1 MATSIRPRIA
11 VIGGGW
17 AGLAAAS
24 RLTDRLRPASPDGP
38 SGLRAN
44 AEIHLFEAAPAIGGR
59 AKGLFWQHPSEPSLR
74 APIDNGQ
81 HLILGAHRRTLNLL
95 ASLGVLQDQWQ
106 STPLIWRD
114 RQLGRQLQLGNG
126 PLWQLAIA
134 QLWLRAKSRAQRQH
148 LGLIWPMDLMRL
160 LAAVRSH
167 RSGRTRP
174 SAQRADQS
182 TASLAQSLRLSEA
195 FYQRFYAPLVEAI
208 LNTPVDQAS
217 ATVFLNVL
225 ADVLDPNA
233 PMSRCW
239 HPLSH
244 LGQDALDPWQTW
256 LTDRGVQLHCGH
268 RISRIEPTALQA
280 KADQHG
286 HQAHQAHHWRLQST
300 GTLTEPGV
308 LEQAFDAVL
317 VCLAPWH
324 AKDLVDQSPQAFQPN
339 APAVEQLHR
348 CLQREP
354 LAIATAW
361 LWLPTSATDRALSWS
376 GLHPHA
382 VYPLSL
388 PASQQA
394 VRAIGLFRPAGPWGR
409 LASLSF
415 SALRQPDRGE
425 LEREAHDL
433 FLTWL
438 GPWAQDH
445 PMRLLIEKQATWS
458 CDVGAQ
464 VLGPHQTA
472 DLRAGGKAADG
483 ISGGLWLASDAHQS
497 GLPATIE
504 SAVLAGERAADQ
516 AIESLMSP
524 QTQPTID
531 P

>member
-1 MATSIRPRIA
+1 MT
-11 VIGGGW
+11 
-17 AGLAAAS
+17 
-24 RLTDRLRPASPDGP
+24 
-38 SGLRAN
+38 
-44 AEIHLFEAAPAIGGR
+44 
-59 AKGLFWQHPSEPSLR
+59 
-74 APIDNGQ
+74 
-81 HLILGAHRRTLNLL
+81 
-95 ASLGVLQDQWQ
+95 
-106 STPLIWRD
+106 
-114 RQLGRQLQLGNG
+114 
-126 PLWQLAIA
+126 

-148 LGLIWPMDLMRL
+148 LGMLWPIDLIRL
-160 LAAVRSH
+160 LRAVRSSRH
-167 RSGRTRP
+167 ER
-174 SAQRADQS
+174 AQPS
-182 TASLAQSLRLSEA
+182 TASNHAQLDQSAASLAKSLGLSVA

-225 ADVLDPNA
+225 ADVLDPKA

-256 LTDRGVQLHCGH
+256 LGNRGVRLHCSQ
-268 RISRIEPTALQA
+268 RIGRIEPTAMQT
-280 KADQHG
+280 KAGQK
-286 HQAHQAHHWRLQST
+286 WWLRST
-300 GTLTEPGV
+300 GVLTEPSV
-308 LEQAFDAVL
+308 LEQPFDAVL

-324 AKDLVDQSPQAFQPN
+324 AKDLVDQSPLAFQPN

-382 VYPLSL
+382 VYPLSR
-388 PASQQA
+388 PAPQQA

-415 SALRQPDRGE
+415 SALRQPDRTE
-425 LEREAHDL
+425 LEREANDL

-445 PMRLLIEKQATWS
+445 PRRLLIEKQATWS
-458 CDVGAQ
+458 CDVGTQ
-464 VLGPHQTA
+464 DLDPQHPA
-472 DLRAGGKAADG
+472 DLRAGSEASDG
-483 ISGGLWLASDAHQS
+483 SFGGLWLASDAHQP

-516 AIESLMSP
+516 AIEGLMP
-524 QTQPTID
+524 NQTQPTIE

>member
-1 MATSIRPRIA
+1 MVTSLKPRIA

-24 RLTDRLRPASPDGP
+24 RLTDLLPPTGNQAC
-38 SGLRAN
+38 

-59 AKGLFWQHPSEPSLR
+59 AKGLLWQHPTEPSLK

-81 HLILGAHRRTLNLL
+81 HLILGAHRRTLDWMARLD
-95 ASLGVLQDQWQ
+95 VLRSQWQ
-106 STPLIWRD
+106 NTPLIWRD
-114 RQLGRQLQLGNG
+114 RQAGRQLQLGNG

-148 LGLIWPMDLMRL
+148 LGLVWPIDLMRL
-160 LAAVRSH
+160 LAAVRSA
-167 RSGRTRP
+167 RSAQTAP
-174 SAQRADQS
+174 SQQRADQS
-182 TASLAQSLRLSEA
+182 TADLAQSLGLSEA
-195 FYQRFYAPLVEAI
+195 FYQRFYVPLVEAI

-217 ATVFLNVL
+217 SLTFLNVL
-225 ADVLDPNA
+225 SDVLDPKA

-239 HPLSH
+239 HPLTH
-244 LGQDALDPWQTW
+244 LGQDALDPWQAW
-256 LTDRGVQLHCGH
+256 LADRGVGLHCGQ
-268 RISRIEPTALQA
+268 RISRIEPITSQA
-280 KADQHG
+280 KKAGQ
-286 HQAHQAHHWRLQST
+286 QWRLEST
-300 GTLTEPGV
+300 GSLTEPGV
-308 LEQAFDAVL
+308 LDQPFDAVL
-317 VCLAPWH
+317 VCCAPWH
-324 AKDLVDQSPQAFQPN
+324 AKDLVDQSPQAFQPD
-339 APAVEQLHR
+339 APAVGQLHR

-361 LWLPTSATDRALSWS
+361 LWLPTSASDRALSWS

-388 PASQQA
+388 PDARSA

-415 SALRQPDRGE
+415 SALRQPDRAQ
-425 LEREAHDL
+425 LEREANDL
-433 FLTWL
+433 FVTWL

-445 PMRLLIEKQATWS
+445 PRRLVIEKQATWS
-458 CDVGAQ
+458 CDVGTH
-464 VLGPHQTA
+464 GPGARHAA
-472 DLRAGGKAADG
+472 DLRADVAGGDAAADRP
-483 ISGGLWLASDAHQS
+483 GGVWLASDAHQP

-516 AIESLMSP
+516 VFESLVST
-524 QTQPTID
+524 QTQPTVD

>member
-24 RLTDRLRPASPDGP
+24 RLTDRLKP
-38 SGLRAN
+38 SGSEAA

-59 AKGLFWQHPSEPSLR
+59 AKGLFWQHPNEPSLK

-81 HLILGAHRRTLNLL
+81 HLILGAHRHTLDWLNR
-95 ASLGVLQDQWQ
+95 LGILQTHWQ
-106 STPLIWRD
+106 SNPLIWRD
-114 RQLGRQLQLGNG
+114 RQAARQLQLGNG

-148 LGLIWPMDLMRL
+148 LGLVWPIDLMRL
-160 LAAVRSH
+160 LGAVRSA
-167 RSGRTRP
+167 SSERTELSR
-174 SAQRADQS
+174 QRADQS

-195 FYQRFYAPLVEAI
+195 FYQRFYVPLVEAI

-217 ATVFLNVL
+217 ASVFLNVL
-225 ADVLDPNA
+225 SDVLDPKA

-239 HPLSH
+239 HPLRN

-256 LTDRGVQLHCGH
+256 LTDRGVQLHCGQ
-268 RISRIEPTALQA
+268 RISRIEPAAGQA
-280 KADQHG
+280 DAGGHG
-286 HQAHQAHHWRLQST
+286 HDGQRWQLHST
-300 GTLTEPGV
+300 GTPTEPNV

-324 AKDLVDQSPQAFQPN
+324 ASDLVDQSPLAFRPD
-339 APAVEQLHR
+339 APAVQHLHQ
-348 CLQREP
+348 CLQGKP

-361 LWLPTSATDRALSWS
+361 LWLPTSASDRALSWS

-388 PASQQA
+388 PTSQQV
-394 VRAIGLFRPAGPWGR
+394 VRAVGLFRPAGSWGR

-415 SALRQPDRGE
+415 SALRQPDRTQ
-425 LEREAHDL
+425 LEQEANDL
-433 FLTWL
+433 FVTWL

-445 PMRLLIEKQATWS
+445 PRRLVIEKQATWS
-458 CDVGAQ
+458 CDAQ
-464 VLGPHQTA
+464 PLVVHPTQPA
-472 DLRAGGKAADG
+472 DLRAGPELAQGVF
-483 ISGGLWLASDAHQS
+483 GGLWIASDAHQS

-516 AIESLMSP
+516 AIETMTSTLKH
-524 QTQPTID
+524 
-531 P
+531 

>member
-1 MATSIRPRIA
+1 MAASIRPRIA

-24 RLTDRLRPASPDGP
+24 RLADRLGPAGADGP
-38 SGLRAN
+38 GGNSSLQTT
-44 AEIHLFEAAPAIGGR
+44 AELHLFEAAPAIGGR
-59 AKGLFWQHPSEPSLR
+59 AKGLFWQHPSDPSLR

-81 HLILGAHRRTLNLL
+81 HLILGAHRRTLNWL
-95 ASLGVLQDQWQ
+95 ARLGVLQDQWQ
-106 STPLIWRD
+106 SNPLIWRD
-114 RQLGRQLQLGNG
+114 RQLSRQLQLGNG

-148 LGLIWPMDLMRL
+148 LGLIWPIDLMRL
-160 LAAVRSH
+160 LAAVRSY
-167 RSGRTRP
+167 RSGRTQP
-174 SAQRADQS
+174 SQQPADHS
-182 TASLAQSLRLSEA
+182 TARLAQSLRLSEA
-195 FYQRFYAPLVEAI
+195 FYQRFYVPLVEAI

-225 ADVLDPNA
+225 ADVLDPKA
-233 PMSRCW
+233 AMSRCW

-256 LTDRGVQLHCGH
+256 LTDRGVRLHCGQ
-268 RISRIEPTALQA
+268 RISRIEPTALGA
-280 KADQHG
+280 KAGQ
-286 HQAHQAHHWRLQST
+286 QWRLQST

-308 LEQAFDAVL
+308 IEQAFDAVL

-324 AKDLVDQSPQAFQPN
+324 AKDLIDQSPQAFQPD

-388 PASQQA
+388 PAPQQA

-415 SALRQPDRGE
+415 SALRQPDRTQ
-425 LEREAHDL
+425 LEREANDL
-433 FLTWL
+433 FLSWL

-445 PMRLLIEKQATWS
+445 PRRLLIEKQATWS

-464 VLGPHQTA
+464 GLGPHHPA
-472 DLRAGGKAADG
+472 DLRAGGEAADG
-483 ISGGLWLASDAHQS
+483 ISGGLWLASDAHQP

-516 AIESLMSP
+516 AIESLMST
-524 QTQPTID
+524 QTQPDLD